1 MDRVHHKAAEL
12 ELNVWNERGS
22 VQAGQAKAGSC
33 KSCHHLDP
41 LEVVVQ
47 GGVHV
52 EAVRPVW
59 EAKAQVGRLPPL
71 HHFDHKIPEEVETLS
86 IDHSS
91 YWQWENAQKWKWTP
105 TETEQRLKVNTYWK
119 FGSNQISKHSL
130 GSNKK
135 RENKN
140 CSNLLES
147 ATDWIAKPG

>member
-1 MDRVHHKAAEL
+1 MTKVSFIGRVHHKAAEL

-105 TETEQRLKVNTYWK
+105 TETEDWK
-119 FGSNQISKHSL
+119 STHIESLDQIKSL
-130 GSNKK
+130 NILLDQTKK
-135 RENKN
+135 GKTKTART
-140 CSNLLES
+140 CWNLRPIE
-147 ATDWIAKPG
+147 